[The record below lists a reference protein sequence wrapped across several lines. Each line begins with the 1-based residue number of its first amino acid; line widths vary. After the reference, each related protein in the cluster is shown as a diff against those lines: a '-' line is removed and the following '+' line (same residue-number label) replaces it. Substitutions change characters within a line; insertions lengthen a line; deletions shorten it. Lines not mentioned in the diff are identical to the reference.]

1 MLFLSTRGNRPLFFL
16 TQFKS
21 TTTMAQISQYL
32 IPSRFFLDL
41 TLYFL
46 LLFSKLFTF
55 ENGGTKFAKNTF
67 RMLF

>member
-1 MLFLSTRGNRPLFFL
+1 M
-16 TQFKS
+16 QFKS